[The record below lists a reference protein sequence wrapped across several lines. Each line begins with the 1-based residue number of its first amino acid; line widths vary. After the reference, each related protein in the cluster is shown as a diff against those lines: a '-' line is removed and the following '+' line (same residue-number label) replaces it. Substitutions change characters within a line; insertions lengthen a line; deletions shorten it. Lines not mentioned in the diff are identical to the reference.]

1 MVEINRGRAPLQL
14 GEYNLRLEVFRIVGN
29 RVVED
34 VFLSLW
40 TERNHITGNFFYVSQ
55 QLVTQNNNRGAAVNI
70 EGFFREYLA
79 GESSGGVQAINARAI
94 PPSGLVSLLPK

>member
-1 MVEINRGRAPLQL
+1 
-14 GEYNLRLEVFRIVGN
+14 
-29 RVVED
+29 
-34 VFLSLW
+34 
-40 TERNHITGNFFYVSQ
+40 
-55 QLVTQNNNRGAAVNI
+55 VTQNNNRGAAVNI